1 MTSEKMKVSVCVTTK
16 NEREETIKK
25 LFDALNN
32 QTLKPNEIIIID
44 AKDYDNC
51 SRSIGR
57 NIAIKKA
64 KNEIIALTDV
74 GCLPKKDWLEK
85 LTKPFQQKNIDVVA
99 GFYNMTYKNN
109 LQKSMRKFLG
119 VLPSKFNKQSLLL
132 RSKNFLPSARSMAF
146 TKSIWKKAGGF
157 PEKLSGTAED
167 TLFNVNLIKA
177 GVKFVTAK
185 NAIVEWGMPETISNF
200 QLAIF
205 NYAEGDG
212 QAGIWWH
219 PTKRFQSHNI
229 KISLIYLRYLLAFIF
244 LAFGY

>member
-85 LTKPFQQKNIDVVA
+85 L
-99 GFYNMTYKNN
+99 G
-109 LQKSMRKFLG
+109 
-119 VLPSKFNKQSLLL
+119 
-132 RSKNFLPSARSMAF
+132 
-146 TKSIWKKAGGF
+146 
-157 PEKLSGTAED
+157 
-167 TLFNVNLIKA
+167 
-177 GVKFVTAK
+177 
-185 NAIVEWGMPETISNF
+185 
-200 QLAIF
+200 
-205 NYAEGDG
+205 
-212 QAGIWWH
+212 
-219 PTKRFQSHNI
+219 
-229 KISLIYLRYLLAFIF
+229 
-244 LAFGY
+244 